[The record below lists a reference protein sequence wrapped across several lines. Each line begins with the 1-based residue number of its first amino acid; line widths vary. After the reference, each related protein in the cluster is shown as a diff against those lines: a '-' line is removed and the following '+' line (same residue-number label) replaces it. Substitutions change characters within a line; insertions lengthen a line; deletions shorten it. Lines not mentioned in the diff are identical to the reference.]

1 MPVASAIAAGKLRQ
15 RVTLEECTESADA
28 VTNEPVETWKA
39 FGTYWAAVEPV
50 RGNERF
56 ASLQIQSSVT
66 HAITIRTGPPVTA
79 KWRARH
85 DGRLMYVQE
94 PPIDVD
100 ERGRKTILM
109 CQERTEA

>member
-1 MPVASAIAAGKLRQ
+1 MATASAIAAGKLRH
-15 RVTLEECTESADA
+15 RVTFEECTESADA

-39 FGTYWAAVEPV
+39 FGTYWASVEPV

-56 ASLQIQSSVT
+56 ASMQIQSDVT
-66 HAITIRTGPPVTA
+66 HLITIRTGPPVTA

-85 DGRLMYVQE
+85 DGRLFYVEQ

-100 ERGRKTILM
+100 ERDRKTLLM
-109 CQERTEA
+109 CKERTEV